1 MRFVENVRISVHLSR
16 NSQVLYIELYHL
28 TWYLRI
34 SYYYIVLSNIVLYIY
49 IYRYKDIRYVLG
61 AWDSCNCEGEGYSN
75 PPHCILPI
83 KTSIPSIPTDKEV
96 YTEKQ
101 CKPSLYDNNTDK
113 YASLRGNTIETATTC
128 CDTFPDSTNNDLSI
142 TCGSELQG
150 SNRLQRG
157 LNYMSYLQHYFNKGL
172 VGEGTNISEENE
184 VFVPVYAVVPEL
196 RHDCPA
202 FFATSVVQEWAL
214 QLDPLIVPPPSI
226 PNPSSSS
233 GGNGSGSTVEH
244 SDGQDSADLPL
255 LGSASTVH
263 IAVLMVVLVLL
274 LHFVY
279 TASRVVI
286 RISREAQRQHYRDTS
301 REGGVS
307 ETSYL
312 L

>member
-1 MRFVENVRISVHLSR
+1 M
-16 NSQVLYIELYHL
+16 
-28 TWYLRI
+28 
-34 SYYYIVLSNIVLYIY
+34 
-49 IYRYKDIRYVLG
+49 LG

-83 KTSIPSIPTDKEV
+83 KTSIPSIPTKSNPSIPTGKEV

-157 LNYMSYLQHYFNKGL
+157 LNYMSYLQHYFNKGIA
-172 VGEGTNISEENE
+172 GEGAYISEENE
-184 VFVPVYAVVPEL
+184 VFMPVYAVVPEL

-202 FFATSVVQEWAL
+202 FFAASVVQEWAL

-226 PNPSSSS
+226 PNPSSS
-233 GGNGSGSTVEH
+233 GGNGSGSTEEH
-244 SDGQDSADLPL
+244 SDGQDSAEVSL
-255 LGSASTVH
+255 LGGASTVH

-279 TASRVVI
+279 TASKVIMRV
-286 RISREAQRQHYRDTS
+286 SREAQRQRHREAS